1 MTPAELYE
9 RFRSNV
15 VDTERPYLWT
25 DDEVYSYLDAAQQM
39 FYRLTQGVGAVM
51 TVDFSAGDTF
61 APISDR
67 ILKIRRA
74 ALTSDGRPLELVNF
88 EQLEST
94 SRGDDYG
101 SSASRSPL
109 QLDATAGPVKAVVL
123 GMVDYQL
130 RLVPIPD
137 ADGTLELVV
146 ERAPLED
153 IVESSVEFEV
163 PSAHHLYLLLWAE
176 HLAYS
181 KQDAET
187 VDKTKAELRKVA
199 FEAYCDMSMGEK
211 NRRKHVPRSIAYGG
225 L

>member
-39 FYRLTQGVGAVM
+39 FYRLTQGVAAVM

-61 APISDR
+61 VPISDR

-101 SSASRSPL
+101 RSSSWSPL
-109 QLDATAGPVKAVVL
+109 QLDATTGPVKAVVL

-130 RLVPIPD
+130 RLVSIPD
-137 ADGTLELVV
+137 ADGTLELIV
-146 ERAPLED
+146 ERSALED
-153 IVESSVEFEV
+153 ITEASTEFEV

-187 VDKTKAELRKVA
+187 VDKTKAVQREESFK
-199 FEAYCDMSMGEK
+199 AYCSMSMDEK
-211 NRRKHVPRSIAYGG
+211 NLRKHVPRSIAYGG